1 MIRAL
6 LLFLAL
12 AQAAAAET
20 ARILSG
26 EHASFT
32 RLVIELPAAA
42 DWTVGRTP
50 MGYAFAPALDP
61 PPDYDLSR
69 LWDRIPR
76 TRLQALRVEPGSGT
90 LLLTLACPCHVM
102 PFDYRPGMVVLDIRD
117 GPAPEGS
124 PFELAFAAP
133 LPPSPP
139 TLPLASGP
147 DGYSWIERA
156 TDTPGG
162 EVGAPGGA
170 MGGRGAALPLDT
182 GHASLAPLR
191 DELLLQISRGAAE
204 GVVDMRLPNSAP
216 RVEAAAVG
224 DFPWSQVRIGEMPG
238 LARREGDTDDADL
251 AFAGACIADEV
262 LDLPAWGE
270 GADPPL
276 LLAEARSGLF
286 GEFDRVDPAAVNRAV
301 KAHLYLG
308 FGAEAAQYAQL
319 LAEEAPQDVAV
330 FTSLARLVDGAKD
343 PASAFAGMLG
353 CPGRAALW
361 AALAAER
368 LPQGQSD
375 GPGLNTDAI
384 VRSFQELPPHLRR
397 ALGPP
402 LAEKFLARND
412 PEPARMIRDAMG
424 RAADRSEAELAL
436 LDAKA
441 TLQAGL
447 PDQARTRAE
456 AALTEGTP
464 TAEAYLALV
473 ESHLAAAEPLAA
485 EVAASILAF
494 RRDAAEDQLPPL
506 DRAAVLALA
515 LSDQTAAAFAKAR
528 DSGVDTFD
536 LWSVVAVRAGDDD
549 LLRHAVLDAGQTA
562 PPAAPEAA
570 LRIADRLAGLGFA
583 EAALAWLGPVSP
595 QDAPERRLIAAR
607 AELGLGGAQ
616 AAIALLAGLEDA
628 PAQTLRAQ
636 AFLQL
641 GRLEPAEAAL
651 RAAGDPEEAARLLAW
666 QADWAGVEQA
676 GPDAWATAAAR
687 ATLPPPD
694 AAGPAGPLGRGAAL
708 VEESAAAREALS
720 ALLATVPAPDP
731 EAR

>member
-6 LLFLAL
+6 LVLLAL
-12 AQAAAAET
+12 SQAAAADT

-32 RLVIELPAAA
+32 RLVVELPAAA
-42 DWTVGRTP
+42 DWVVGRTP

-61 PPDYDLSR
+61 APDYDLSR

-90 LLLTLACPCHVM
+90 LLLTLACACHVL

-124 PFELAFAAP
+124 PFEVAFAAP
-133 LPPSPP
+133 LPPIPAA
-139 TLPLASGP
+139 LPLASGP
-147 DGYSWIERA
+147 DGYSWIEQGNDA
-156 TDTPGG
+156 GIGP
-162 EVGAPGGA
+162 VGGA
-170 MGGRGAALPLDT
+170 GGRGTALPLDT

-216 RVEAAAVG
+216 RVEAGATG
-224 DFPWSQVRIGEMPG
+224 DFPWSQVRIGETPG
-238 LARREGDTDDADL
+238 IARREGDAGDADL

-270 GADPPL
+270 GVDPAL
-276 LLAEARSGLF
+276 LLADARSGLF
-286 GEFDRVDPAAVNRAV
+286 GEFDRIDPAAVIRAV
-301 KAHLYLG
+301 RAHLYLG
-308 FGAEAAQYAQL
+308 FGAEAAQYARL
-319 LAEEAPQDVAV
+319 VAEESPQDVAIY
-330 FTSLARLVDGAKD
+330 TTLAGLVDGSED
-343 PASAFAGMLG
+343 PGSAFAGMLG

-361 AALAAER
+361 SALAADR
-368 LPQGQSD
+368 LPQGRPD
-375 GPGLNTDAI
+375 GPGLDTDAI

-397 ALGPP
+397 ALGPS
-402 LAEKFLARND
+402 LVWKFLARDD

-436 LDAKA
+436 LDAQA

-447 PDQARTRAE
+447 PDQARTSAE
-456 AALTEGTP
+456 AALAEGTP

-473 ESHLAAAEPLAA
+473 ESHLASAEPLAA

-494 RRDAAEDQLPPL
+494 RRDAAEDQLPAL

-515 LSDQTAAAFAKAR
+515 LSDQTAAAFATAR
-528 DSGVDTFD
+528 ETGVDSFD

-549 LLRHAVLDAGQTA
+549 LLRHAVPSAGQTVPA
-562 PPAAPEAA
+562 AAPEAA

-583 EAALAWLGPVSP
+583 EAALTWLGPVSP
-595 QDAPERRLIAAR
+595 QDAPERRLIAAQ

-616 AAIALLAGLEDA
+616 TALALLAGMEDTA
-628 PAQTLRAQ
+628 AQALRAR

-666 QADWAGVEQA
+666 QADWGGVEQA
-676 GPDAWATAAAR
+676 GPDTWAAAAAR
-687 ATLPPPD
+687 ATLPRPD

-720 ALLATVPAPDP
+720 ALLEAVPVPGPDP
-731 EAR
+731 R